1 MKTVKEINN
10 YVGYKVEIF
19 PTEEQKSI
27 FNRYL
32 FSVVSHKNFYTI
44 ILIIFYN

>member
-27 FNRYL
+27 FNRIGEEYWWGL
-32 FSVVSHKNFYTI
+32 YKQLKNVI
-44 ILIIFYN
+44 